1 MAAFT
6 LNLQRTAN
14 SDEPNPTGL
23 STNSIFLC
31 ISSNSLVWC

>member
-6 LNLQRTAN
+6 LKLQRTRNTESA
-14 SDEPNPTGL
+14 SPAGL

-31 ISSNSLVWC
+31 LSSNSLVWC

>member
-1 MAAFT
+1 MGAFT

-14 SDEPNPTGL
+14 SNEMNPTGL